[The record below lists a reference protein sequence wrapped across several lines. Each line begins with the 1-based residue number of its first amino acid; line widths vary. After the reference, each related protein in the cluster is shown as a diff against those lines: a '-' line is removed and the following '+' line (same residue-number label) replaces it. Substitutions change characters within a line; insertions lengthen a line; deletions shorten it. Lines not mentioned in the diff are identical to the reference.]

1 MKVSQKNGFTLIE
14 LLVVVLILGILS
26 AVAIPAYLSSVDDS
40 KVKTTDANAQTIA
53 TAVQSSYVRTSGVT
67 YNAAPMNDLTGNV
80 LADLGG
86 TIPKNACTG
95 TNTVG
100 AAGAWTITATATKFT
115 LVPAKGGCTGTPA
128 TIILG
133 S

>member
-1 MKVSQKNGFTLIE
+1 MKLSQKKGFTLIE
-14 LLVVVLILGILS
+14 LLVVVLILGILA

-40 KVKTTDANAQTIA
+40 KVKTTNSNAKAIA
-53 TAVQSSYVRTSGVT
+53 TAVQTAYVRNVGVT

-86 TIPKNACTG
+86 TIPTNACSG
-95 TNTVG
+95 TNDVG
-100 AAGAWTITATATKFT
+100 TGKAWVITATATKFT
-115 LVPAKGGCTGTPA
+115 LVPAKGSCNGTPA
-128 TIILG
+128 TVTLG